1 MIVISSNTS
10 RAVAVALIFSLSSL
24 LVGKTI
30 AMASNSRLED
40 ARLALSEL
48 RSSAN
53 AELTDAKNAIGLDS
67 VSRRTDAKNDI
78 DFLLNHIAVWNQQ
91 RMESTKKLGSLDV
104 FGDSNEQ
111 QEQPLGVGPDDYNG
125 EACPPTCSLW
135 LNEVSTKAYT
145 FFLPSFFFLWK
156 QN

>member
-30 AMASNSRLED
+30 AMASNARLKD

-53 AELTDAKNAIGLDS
+53 AELTDAKNAIGLVVEEAHELNMKNR
-67 VSRRTDAKNDI
+67 VS
-78 DFLLNHIAVWNQQ
+78 LLIPF
-91 RMESTKKLGSLDV
+91 